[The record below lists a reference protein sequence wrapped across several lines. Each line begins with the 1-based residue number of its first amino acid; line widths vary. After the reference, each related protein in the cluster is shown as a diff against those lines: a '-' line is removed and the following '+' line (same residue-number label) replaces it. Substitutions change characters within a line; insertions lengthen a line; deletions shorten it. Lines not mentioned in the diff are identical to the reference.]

1 MAKNDELCWWWF
13 EGDKS
18 ISNNLLWRFYIIRV
32 SKTQVMGIE
41 EYLVELYMIKLSRI

>member
-13 EGDKS
+13 EGEK
-18 ISNNLLWRFYIIRV
+18 IVSNNLLWRFYIISV